1 MHSRRLES
9 NVAATRSPAC
19 PTQRKRI
26 SLTELSLVLG
36 FESLADPKSGGR
48 ARRVRQPIPDAPI
61 GVVATPS
68 RARVGGVAP
77 RVSQFTKPLHDKA
90 SMHRHDLMMAR
101 VGHPRRAPIPLAN
114 SRGHD
119 AIRLRMPRSASY
131 AQAFPIENCG
141 ASRYRRRRVDGDDIA
156 VAPSCH
162 PTSRGEQHGCEEEGE
177 EEDEEKGEEEGKAE
191 VAFPFRP
198 SWSRS
203 AGSRASSSS
212 RATIGRPSPDPH
224 KSAAPVPLSATRC
237 AGLSGAQAFSGQRRS
252 LFQLVPR
259 PWASAARPGAG
270 LRAASVSAKH
280 CRP

>member
-1 MHSRRLES
+1 MRR
-9 NVAATRSPAC
+9 AQRDRAC
-19 PTQRKRI
+19 CGVHA
-26 SLTELSLVLG
+26 SLHERLLLQS
-36 FESLADPKSGGR
+36 FR
-48 ARRVRQPIPDAPI
+48 A
-61 GVVATPS
+61 S
-68 RARVGGVAP
+68 RA
-77 RVSQFTKPLHDKA
+77 VSPMVRETHRTHRDSTCKFTITRPHKA
-90 SMHRHDLMMAR
+90 S
-101 VGHPRRAPIPLAN
+101 
-114 SRGHD
+114 D
-119 AIRLRMPRSASY
+119 AEPESRLR
-131 AQAFPIENCG
+131 AFPIEKRD
-141 ASRYRRRRVDGDDIA
+141 ASGYRRKRVDGDDIA